1 MKSHLLPV
9 LTPFFLIITSQYC
22 VKIILPRSEGLTLGL
37 VQQSI
42 SDNKIFS
49 KEILICPKG
58 GCGWSTN
65 VPSDVTKTFKCNIL
79 ALNYSLSKIIHRLSC

>member
-1 MKSHLLPV
+1 M
-9 LTPFFLIITSQYC
+9 
-22 VKIILPRSEGLTLGL
+22 
-37 VQQSI
+37 QQSI

-65 VPSDVTKTFKCNIL
+65 VPSDVTKTFECDIFGHKL
-79 ALNYSLSKIIHRLSC
+79 FTMSKIIHRLSF